1 MVDFGKK
8 LKQLRTQSGLSQKQ
22 LADQIGVTKSVVSYY
37 ELQERY
43 PSPDVLIKLA
53 GIFHVTSDYLL
64 GIETRRMLDVSDL
77 NNDEISMLQHVLD
90 VLRRNKNH
98 TKKES

>member
-1 MVDFGKK
+1 MVDFGKR
-8 LKQLRTQSGLSQKQ
+8 LKELRLQAGLTQKQ

-64 GIETRRMLDVSDL
+64 GMDNQQMLDISDL
-77 NNDEISMLQHVLD
+77 DEEDIRLLQHTIT
-90 VLRRNKNH
+90 VLRKKNK
-98 TKKES
+98 